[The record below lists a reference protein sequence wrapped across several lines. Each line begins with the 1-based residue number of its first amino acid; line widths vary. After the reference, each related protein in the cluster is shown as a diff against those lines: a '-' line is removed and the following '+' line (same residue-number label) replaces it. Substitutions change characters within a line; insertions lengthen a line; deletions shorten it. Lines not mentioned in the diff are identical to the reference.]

1 MKSKLFILLTAC
13 GLLFTACG
21 FNANNAKEKA
31 EKLLEEVQSQDGNA
45 SQKEYSEALS
55 ILNETYVTQ
64 NKLIDEALQAAN
76 NGDNAKANELLN
88 KVREDENA
96 SQNSQLLSMLK
107 TADLDDANK
116 AALEEYEK
124 NMQSLSDKIVEV
136 ATLMLDI
143 DF

>member
-1 MKSKLFILLTAC
+1 MKSKLFILIAAC

-21 FNANNAKEKA
+21 NNFKEKA
-31 EKLLEEVQSQDGNA
+31 TKLLEEVQSQDGNA

-55 ILNETYVTQ
+55 ILNETFVAQ
-64 NKLIDEALQAAN
+64 NKLADEALQAAN

-88 KVREDENA
+88 QIREDENA

-107 TADLDDANK
+107 TADLDDSNK

-124 NMQSLSDKIVEV
+124 NMQSLSDKITEV
-136 ATLMLDI
+136 VSAMVDLD
-143 DF
+143 D

>member
-1 MKSKLFILLTAC
+1 MKSKLFIFIAAC

-55 ILNETYVTQ
+55 ILNETFVAQ
-64 NKLIDEALQAAN
+64 NKLADEALQAAN

-88 KVREDENA
+88 KIREDENA
-96 SQNSQLLSMLK
+96 SQNSQLLGMLK
-107 TADLDDANK
+107 TADLDDSNK

>member
-1 MKSKLFILLTAC
+1 MKTKLFIFVAAV

-21 FNANNAKEKA
+21 FNANKAKEKA

-45 SQKEYSEALS
+45 SQKEYTEALT
-55 ILNETYVTQ
+55 ILNDNFTAQ
-64 NKLIDEALQAAN
+64 NKLVDEALQAAN

-88 KVREDENA
+88 KIREDENA

-107 TADLDDANK
+107 TADLDDSNK

-124 NMQSLSDKIVEV
+124 NLQSLSDKITEV
-136 ATLMLDI
+136 ATATLDL
-143 DF
+143 DD

>member
-1 MKSKLFILLTAC
+1 MKTKLFIFVAAC

-21 FNANNAKEKA
+21 FNANKAKEKA

-55 ILNETYVTQ
+55 ILNETYKAQ

-88 KVREDENA
+88 KVREDENT
-96 SQNSQLLSMLK
+96 SQNSQLYSLLK
-107 TADLDDANK
+107 TAELDDANK

-136 ATLMLDI
+136 TTVMINLD
-143 DF
+143 D

>member
-1 MKSKLFILLTAC
+1 MKTKLFIFVAAF

-21 FNANNAKEKA
+21 FNANKAKEKA

-55 ILNETYVTQ
+55 ILNETFVAQ
-64 NKLIDEALQAAN
+64 NKLADEALQAAN

-88 KVREDENA
+88 KIREDENA
-96 SQNSQLLSMLK
+96 SKNSQLLSMLK

-124 NMQSLSDKIVEV
+124 NMQSLSDKITEV
-136 ATLMLDI
+136 VTATLDLD
-143 DF
+143 D